1 MSKVKKGSLIG
12 ATVAALLFL
21 EAIVAF
27 LLYACPQWVASHTGA
42 GPFDGPRILTVCS
55 LLAFVM
61 ILMGWLIDKAFEY
74 AGRAGLRLEW
84 GKNKTQAARQ
94 KRKYYQARTIT
105 PMLFSVKP
113 RSLSTCG
120 CGMGDSGGAE
130 CVFCW

>member
-21 EAIVAF
+21 EAVVAF

-94 KRKYYQARTIT
+94 EEEILPGPDDNPDAV
-105 PMLFSVKP
+105 FSEAPVIEHL
-113 RSLSTCG
+113 RMRYALYRALLLSPG
-120 CGMGDSGGAE
+120 
-130 CVFCW
+130 